1 MSPNLSLPSQ
11 HKITVILLRLF
22 GSAMQAHLTWQR
34 SVNKEHKNRTSTFC
48 CCVHIL
54 YNHITCISQQP
65 KLLILPIEIH
75 SLSKSVLRNLN
86 PIATI
91 RPSDF
96 FLCNPGRTMFEK
108 SAILDSNITSTP
120 RAWGY
125 TRYSFLQQSALTSW
139 QLITETVCTTKSHT
153 CQENLIRNPTN
164 NL

>member
-1 MSPNLSLPSQ
+1 MRRKPDYTNSLEDTLG
-11 HKITVILLRLF
+11 TVFTPI
-22 GSAMQAHLTWQR
+22 
-34 SVNKEHKNRTSTFC
+34 FC

-86 PIATI
+86 PLATT
-91 RPSDF
+91 RSPDF
-96 FLCNPGRTMFEK
+96 YVIQVAQCLKRVQYLT
-108 SAILDSNITSTP
+108 SILQIHQEP
-120 RAWGY
+120 QGY